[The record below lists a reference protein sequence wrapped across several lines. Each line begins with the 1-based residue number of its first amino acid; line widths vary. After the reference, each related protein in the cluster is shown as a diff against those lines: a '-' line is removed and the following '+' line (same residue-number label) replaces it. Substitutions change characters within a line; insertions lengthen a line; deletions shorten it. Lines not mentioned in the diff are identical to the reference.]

1 MLSDEERRRDGG
13 IDVDDGE
20 RGAGLEHRAQRR
32 LAAAATAV
40 TDGRGNAHDRGRN
53 EPRDHRRES
62 AFPSREYQVDL
73 GMVGLESVNRRQEP
87 VKARH
92 SDVVLTYD
100 PNPEFPQNGTRFLGE
115 GHVAGPRGDD
125 GRHAPAIAWPEGPRE
140 SHGTTPGEELE
151 RPPVARGRQPRAERP
166 KLCGGRARDERTRS
180 PGRERS
186 ENLEQ
191 VVDALAFPK
200 DDLGNPDPPGAVAVQ
215 LCEVPDAKCS
225 MIPAPAGLGPLRH
238 HGKDDPSAD
247 IADSGGSPVS
257 FSMVDFSLTPE
268 QESLRDLARKFA
280 RTEMAPHAAE
290 CDRVSRFPEEIYR
303 KAYELGLMNLNV
315 PAEYGGSG
323 LGLFEQCLIVEELAY
338 ACGGMTT
345 STIANC
351 LALEPILLDGT
362 PEQKERFLKP
372 FCAEYH
378 LASFAL
384 TEPSGGSDA
393 GTVRTLAKRD
403 GDDYILTG
411 DKCFISNAPNASL
424 YTVFATVDPKLR
436 HKGVTA
442 FVVPRSAEG
451 VSVGR
456 DEEKMGHRAS
466 STSTV
471 QFDGVRVP
479 PADRLGPEGNG
490 FSLAMRTLDQTRTP
504 IGALATGIAQA
515 ALDHAASYS
524 LKRETFGKPI
534 AEHQAIQ
541 IKLADMVQAVHA
553 SRLLTWRAAWTI
565 DRGQRGT
572 LESSIAKCY
581 ASDTAF
587 AVADQAIQ
595 IFGGY
600 GYMREYPV
608 EKLLRDAKL
617 TQIYEGANEIQRIV
631 IARELLRGYA

>member
-1 MLSDEERRRDGG
+1 MFNALALAQNDLRDPDATGPVPVELSEMPDAERSS
-13 IDVDDGE
+13 VHVPS
-20 RGAGLEHRAQRR
+20 LR
-32 LAAAATAV
+32 L
-40 TDGRGNAHDRGRN
+40 
-53 EPRDHRRES
+53 
-62 AFPSREYQVDL
+62 PS
-73 GMVGLESVNRRQEP
+73 P
-87 VKARH
+87 
-92 SDVVLTYD
+92 
-100 PNPEFPQNGTRFLGE
+100 
-115 GHVAGPRGDD
+115 
-125 GRHAPAIAWPEGPRE
+125 RHAED
-140 SHGTTPGEELE
+140 H
-151 RPPVARGRQPRAERP
+151 
-166 KLCGGRARDERTRS
+166 
-180 PGRERS
+180 
-186 ENLEQ
+186 
-191 VVDALAFPK
+191 
-200 DDLGNPDPPGAVAVQ
+200 
-215 LCEVPDAKCS
+215 
-225 MIPAPAGLGPLRH
+225 
-238 HGKDDPSAD
+238 PSAD
-247 IADSGGSPVS
+247 IADSAGTPGSR
-257 FSMVDFSLTPE
+257 SMPDFSLTPE

-290 CDRVSRFPEEIYR
+290 CDRRPRFPEEIYR

-323 LGLFEQCLIVEELAY
+323 LGLFDQCLIVEELAY

-351 LALEPILLDGT
+351 LALEPILLDGS

-384 TEPSGGSDA
+384 TEPSSGSDA
-393 GTVRTLAKRD
+393 GAVRTIARKE
-403 GDDYILTG
+403 GNDYLLTG
-411 DKCFISNAPNASL
+411 DKCFISNAPHASL
-424 YTVFATVDPKLR
+424 FTVFATIDPKLR

-451 VSVGR
+451 VSVGP

-466 STSTV
+466 ATSTV
-471 QFDGVRVP
+471 RFDEVRVP
-479 PADRLGPEGNG
+479 AADRLGPEGNG

-541 IKLADMVQAVHA
+541 IKLANMVQAIHA

-565 DRGQRGT
+565 DRGQKGT

-617 TQIYEGANEIQRIV
+617 TQIYEGANEIQRTV